1 MRAWLALILLNGFA
15 YASAYEDELARA
27 HFLSGQSYFDE
38 GRFTDALNEFREAYR
53 ISRVPGFQ
61 YNLGVCEE
69 GLERWQE
76 AAAAFEQCAFLMPRL
91 YWAHYGLGVCLHRLG
106 QLAAATVSLRRSLA
120 LEPETEEGHRALQR
134 RMIKRRHHR
143 DEIADHA
150 WFGHEHRLWRQGNGE
165 IIRQTEAEAV

>member
-69 GLERWQE
+69 KLGHVDT
-76 AAAAFEQCAFLMPRL
+76 AIAAFERYLREAPGAPDRANVEGRL
-91 YWAHYGLGVCLHRLG
+91 RPLRGRRL
-106 QLAAATVSLRRSLA
+106 
-120 LEPETEEGHRALQR
+120 
-134 RMIKRRHHR
+134 
-143 DEIADHA
+143 
-150 WFGHEHRLWRQGNGE
+150 
-165 IIRQTEAEAV
+165 